1 MSNLTALQQE
11 ALVQSD
17 RMAVGLL
24 FAACRR
30 RCPKSTVELVKH
42 PSSLGGDSA
51 FGKPVNVEHISAV
64 FEARFGNVLNTD
76 SAKLLFR
83 DQGYDPT
90 SEQSVRDFHP
100 QAAKIVT
107 QLFEHW
113 LATKKNVGDGTIVF
127 LGGGNGSGKSTS
139 APAYSRST
147 FVMDST
153 MTSLDASKAKIQMAL
168 DAGFTPVIRFVYRN
182 PIEAWFDG
190 VLGRASM
197 GGHITPKSVFSNT
210 HSTARNVLDHM
221 ITVFGDQVDI
231 GVIANKTGVEA
242 SIISLETLRQKP
254 RLSKEQILEA
264 INSSPSSG

>member
-1 MSNLTALQQE
+1 M
-11 ALVQSD
+11 V
-17 RMAVGLL
+17 
-24 FAACRR
+24 
-30 RCPKSTVELVKH
+30 
-42 PSSLGGDSA
+42 DSKQRA
-51 FGKPVNVEHISAV
+51 INCDCADGKPVSADHTSPAYI
-64 FEARFGNVLNTD
+64 EYFGNVLNTD

-139 APAYSRST
+139 APAYSRSA

-168 DAGFTPVIRFVYRN
+168 TAGFTPVIRFVYRN

-190 VLGRASM
+190 VLGRAAM
-197 GGHITPKSVFSNT
+197 GGHITPKSVFANT

-221 ITVFGDQVDI
+221 TAAFGDQVDI

-242 SIISLETLRQKP
+242 SLISEEALRQMP
-254 RLSKEQILEA
+254 MFSKEQILEA
-264 INSSPSSG
+264 INSSPSSSKGQPHEP